1 MKSFV
6 TVLASVF
13 ILNGCSSFISSSG
26 PSRSQVNGVDD
37 SDAIKGIQIVDVDNK
52 VARQLLESR
61 KLNLFSEVFDAK
73 PRSQY
78 LVGPGD
84 VIEVLMWEAPPK
96 ALFIGESSTATL
108 PPQMVTDKGEINIP
122 FAGQV
127 KVAHMTTHKIEQ
139 EIVKRLRGKANQ
151 PQVMVRIVSNNT
163 ANVTVVGDVTQSRQ
177 LPLTYR
183 GERLLD
189 ALAAAGGVKQE
200 VNKTTLQLTRGTQ
213 VQSLPLDTII
223 RDPRQNIPLM
233 PGDIITSLYKS
244 FSFTV
249 LGAAG
254 HNAEVNFE
262 AQGIT
267 LAQALARSGGLSDN
281 RADAEGVYIFRF
293 EKPKAMDFGERKIYL
308 TPEGRVPVVYKI
320 DMKDP
325 STFFVAQSFPIEHG
339 DVLYVANS
347 SQAQL
352 QKFLNLVQSV
362 AISTLGIINLEK
374 NLNAE

>member
-1 MKSFV
+1 MKSFI
-6 TVLASVF
+6 TLLASVF
-13 ILNGCSSFISSSG
+13 IINGCSSFISSSG
-26 PSRSQVNGVDD
+26 PGRTKVNNADD
-37 SDAIKGIQIVDVDNK
+37 SDRIKGIQIVDVDNK

-61 KLNLFSEVFDAK
+61 KLSLFSEIFDSR

-78 LVGPGD
+78 FVGPGD

-96 ALFIGESSTATL
+96 ALFIGEASTATL

-127 KVAHMTTHKIEQ
+127 KVAQMTTFQIEQ

-163 ANVTVVGDVTQSRQ
+163 ANVTVVGDVAQSRQ

-189 ALAAAGGVKQE
+189 ALAAAGGVRQE
-200 VNKTTLQLTRGTQ
+200 VNKTTLQLTRGNQ

-223 RDPRQNIPLM
+223 RDPRQNIPLI

-254 HNAEVNFE
+254 HNNEINFE

-267 LAQALARSGGLSDN
+267 LAQALARSGGLNDN

-293 EKPKAMDFGERKIYL
+293 ENPKVIDFKQGGLHL

-352 QKFLNLVQSV
+352 QKFLNLIQSV